1 MLLVG
6 VKLNS
11 SGDLNG
17 NWSCWELVL
26 QEGAKLVVGLS
37 ESGACS
43 GTASRRGV

>member
-11 SGDLNG
+11 SGDLSG

-26 QEGAKLVVGLS
+26 QEGIKQVVGLS
-37 ESGACS
+37 ESGGEGS
-43 GTASRRGV
+43 LSWKSQ